1 MLLETLYT
9 GGNLHME
16 SSNLPL
22 AQHFS
27 SLREKPTW
35 GLKLIIAIV
44 ILALSAMIGAL
55 ITDYKQT
62 YEDAGMSGQQL
73 DQMLEYAKI
82 IGVVGGAISS
92 IITIGVTFVIILII
106 SKIMKSD
113 ASAKSIF
120 SATLSYMIITGTIA
134 LIVALIQWI
143 AGLSITDYS
152 ITSLNIFDKGNPILQ
167 VFDLQT
173 LISAYVLGILFF
185 ATSRFSK
192 KSAIIWSI
200 AYLVVVIGFSLL
212 GAAFQ

>member
-44 ILALSAMIGAL
+44 VVALSAIISSL
-55 ITDYKQT
+55 TIDYKQL
-62 YEDAGMSGQQL
+62 YQDAGLSGQQL
-73 DQMLEYAKI
+73 DQTLA
-82 IGVVGGAISS
+82 IGKISS
-92 IITIGVTFVIILII
+92 IIGGAIGAIIGIGITFVIFLII

-120 SATLSYMIITGTIA
+120 SATLSYTIITGIIG
-134 LIVALIQWI
+134 LIIIIIQWA
-143 AGLSITDYS
+143 AGLSVMDYS
-152 ITSLNIFDKGNPILQ
+152 ITSLNIFDKGNKMLAAFNLQILI
-167 VFDLQT
+167 D
-173 LISAYVLGILFF
+173 AYVFGIMLY
-185 ATSRFSK
+185 ATNRLSK
-192 KSAIIWSI
+192 KSAIIWTI
-200 AYLVVVIGFSLL
+200 AFIVVFVGSGLI

>member
-1 MLLETLYT
+1 
-9 GGNLHME
+9 ME

-27 SLREKPTW
+27 TLREKPTW

-44 ILALSAMIGAL
+44 IVALSATIVAL
-55 ITDYKQT
+55 TTDFKQNF
-62 YEDAGMSGQQL
+62 EDAGLSGQQL
-73 DQMLEYAKI
+73 DQSLEFAKI
-82 IGVVGGAISS
+82 IGVVSGVIGS
-92 IITIGVTFVIILII
+92 ILTIGVTFVIVLII

-120 SATLSYMIITGTIA
+120 SATLSYTIITSTIA
-134 LIVALIQWI
+134 LIVVLIQWI
-143 AGLSITDYS
+143 AGLSVTDYS
-152 ITSLNIFDKGNPILQ
+152 ITSLNIFDKGNPILR

-192 KSAIIWSI
+192 KSSIIWSI
-200 AYLVVVIGFSLL
+200 VYLVVVIGFSLL